1 MRLELE
7 EELRSKDARKQE
19 GRCEETATAVAAFC
33 RRCRMDFDYAKV
45 VDMGSTRNEKEC
57 KLTTIM

>member
-7 EELRSKDARKQE
+7 EEQRSKDARKQE
-19 GRCEETATAVAAFC
+19 GRCEATATSVAAFC
-33 RRCRMDFDYAKV
+33 RRCRMNFDFAKV
-45 VDMGSTRNEKEC
+45 VDMESTRNKKEC